1 MRVDAVQLEGQEE
14 ALLSY
19 IEVNRFV
26 ASRTLRTAAGSIHKL
41 AGLHES
47 DSRTPDVADPI
58 LHCAVDVCRQR
69 HAARILP
76 IAHGPFYIRWYMTNS
91 QAPEA
96 KRSQPNQ
103 TESHQILRKAE
114 RALPQPFCG

>member
-1 MRVDAVQLEGQEE
+1 MRFDAVQLEGQEE

-58 LHCAVDVCRQR
+58 LHSALYVSAACCAHSADC
-69 HAARILP
+69 AWSIL
-76 IAHGPFYIRWYMTNS
+76 H
-91 QAPEA
+91 
-96 KRSQPNQ
+96 
-103 TESHQILRKAE
+103 
-114 RALPQPFCG
+114 